1 MASSFLHNF
10 VMNAMKSAI
19 GSMPDYWILNNAL
32 GWMEKGVLDENDLME
47 IQALLD
53 AKNSPEANGLVVEE
67 PEPEE
72 PIEGGE

>member
-1 MASSFLHNF
+1 MASSFLHTF

-47 IQALLD
+47 IQALID
-53 AKNSPEANGLVVEE
+53 AKNAPA

-72 PIEGGE
+72 EIPAEEPSV

>member
-1 MASSFLHNF
+1 MASSFLHTF

-47 IQALLD
+47 IQALID
-53 AKNSPEANGLVVEE
+53 AKNAPAPE
-67 PEPEE
+67 PEPEPE
-72 PIEGGE
+72 LEEAVGE

>member
-32 GWMEKGVLDENDLME
+32 GWLEKNVLTEADLAE
-47 IQALLD
+47 IQALID
-53 AKNSPEANGLVVEE
+53 AKNAPAPE
-67 PEPEE
+67 PEPEPE
-72 PIEGGE
+72 PELEEAAGA

>member
-32 GWMEKGVLDENDLME
+32 GWMEKGVLTEADLAE
-47 IQALLD
+47 IQALID
-53 AKNSPEANGLVVEE
+53 AKNAPA

-72 PIEGGE
+72 PELEEPAGE